1 MWRQIAGVILR
12 NRIVILILL
21 GLVTAFMAMQMPKN
35 RVTHDVSNLL
45 PKSDS
50 TAFVFA
56 EFKKKYGANDNVFFI
71 STQDAS
77 IFELEHYKKL
87 EEFTRK
93 LARFPSV
100 DSVFGVTNFYNL
112 GKNKKDRNFEL
123 RHGGGIMSS
132 QEELD
137 RLRKTLYDLPFFEN
151 LLYSNKSSVTL
162 FAVMFDGD
170 SLATRKRNKLV
181 LPVVDAVLDF
191 SNATGIDFNY
201 SGMPYIRAILSK
213 EVEQEIFVF
222 LGLTALLTSLIL
234 YFFLRSL
241 KAVILSLLVVLVAVV
256 WSFGLLA
263 LLGFKITILTSLIP
277 PLVIVIGIPN
287 CIFLLNKYFAEFKSH
302 RNQAKALTRV
312 VEKVGNATLMTNAT
326 TAAGFA
332 TFALTSSVLLKEFG
346 IVASLSIMS
355 VFVLSILIIPIVYSF
370 FAPPDEKHYK
380 HLDYPWVNSVLNSFV
395 NIAVSYRG
403 VVYMVLIFLAIIAG
417 YGISKLNNDTLI
429 VDDIKE
435 DNPVKIDLRYYENT
449 LGGIIPFEILIDTKK
464 KGKALKLSTLRRV
477 ERLYDELARFP
488 EFSKPMSLLDVIK
501 SSKQAF
507 YNGDVREYNLPLSNE
522 VGFIYDYASRS
533 NASSNKAMN
542 AFLDQDRKELRISLK
557 MKDVGTKKIDEV
569 ILRLNNVVNEIFNPS
584 KYKVTFTGVG
594 VIATKGVN
602 LLIYNLLFTLI
613 LAILLISV
621 FMAFM
626 FRNVRMVMISILP
639 NLIPLVFTAAI
650 MGYFNINI
658 KPSTILVFSIAF
670 GISVDDTIHFLS
682 KYRQELLLN
691 NMNIKIAVIK
701 ALKETGV
708 SMIYTSVV
716 LFFGFGV
723 FMISNFGGTQALGM
737 LVAMTLL
744 IAMLSNLILLPSL
757 LLTLDNLI
765 AIKKSDTDFFDQD
778 HHIKIQQDS

>member
-1 MWRQIAGVILR
+1 MWRKIAGVILR
-12 NRIVILILL
+12 NRILILIVL

-45 PKSDS
+45 PKSDI
-50 TAFVFA
+50 TASVFA
-56 EFKKKYGANDNVFFI
+56 EFKEKYGANDNVFLI
-71 STQDAS
+71 STEDEA
-77 IFELEHYKKL
+77 IFELSNYQKL
-87 EEFTRK
+87 EKFTSGLTK
-93 LARFPSV
+93 HPAV
-100 DSVFGVTNFYNL
+100 DSIFGVTNFYYL
-112 GKNKKDRNFEL
+112 GKNIESKSFEL
-123 RHGGGIMSS
+123 KRGGGPLET

-137 RLRKTLYDLPFFEN
+137 ELKNKLYSLPFFEN
-151 LLYSNKSSVTL
+151 ILYSKSSSITL
-162 FAVMFDGD
+162 FAVVFNGD
-170 SLATRKRNKLV
+170 SLSTQKRNKFV
-181 LPVVDAVLDF
+181 LPVVDDVFNF
-191 SNATGIDFNY
+191 SNESGISFNY
-201 SGMPYIRAILSK
+201 SGMPYIRAILSSQ
-213 EVEQEIFVF
+213 VEQEIFIF

-234 YFFLRSL
+234 YFFLRSF

-256 WSFGLLA
+256 WSFGLMA
-263 LLGFKITILTSLIP
+263 ILGFKITILTSLIP

-287 CIFLLNKYFAEFKSH
+287 CIFLLNKYFTEFKSH
-302 RNQAKALTRV
+302 KNQAKSLTRV
-312 VEKVGNATLMTNAT
+312 IDKVGNATLMTNAT

-332 TFALTSSVLLKEFG
+332 TFALTSSIILKEFG

-380 HLDYPWVNSVLNSFV
+380 HLDYSWVNGILSFFV
-395 NIAVSYRG
+395 KIAVSYRG
-403 VVYMVLIFLAIIAG
+403 IVYVFLIFSAIVAG

-429 VDDIKE
+429 VDDIKDE
-435 DNPVKIDLRYYENT
+435 NPVKIDLRYYEST

-464 KGKALKLSTLRRV
+464 KGKAVKLSTLKKV
-477 ERLYDELARFP
+477 QKLYDELERYP
-488 EFSKPMSLLDVIK
+488 EFSKPMSVLDVVK

-507 YNGDVREYNLPLSNE
+507 YNGNESEYDVPLSNE
-522 VGFIYDYASRS
+522 IGFIYAYAKRS
-533 NASSNKAMN
+533 NTSSNKAMN
-542 AFLDQDRKELRISLK
+542 SFIDDDRRELRVSLK

-569 ILRLNNVVNEIFNPS
+569 ISRLNVTVDKIFDPE
-584 KYKVTFTGVG
+584 KYDVTFTGVG

-602 LLIYNLLFTLI
+602 LLIYNLLLTLF
-613 LAILLISV
+613 LAIVLISI

-626 FRNVRMVMISILP
+626 FRNARMVLISILP

-682 KYRQELLLN
+682 KYRQELLVN

-723 FMISNFGGTQALGM
+723 FVISNFGGTQALGM

-765 AIKKSDTDFFDQD
+765 AIKKSDTDFFDEVD
-778 HHIKIQQDS
+778 ENENKLI

>member
-1 MWRQIAGVILR
+1 MWRKIAGIILR
-12 NRIVILILL
+12 NRVVILILL
-21 GLVTAFMAMQMPKN
+21 GLITAFMAMQVPKN

-50 TAFVFA
+50 TASVFA
-56 EFKKKYGANDNVFFI
+56 EFKEKYGVNDNVFLI
-71 STQDAS
+71 STEDES
-77 IFELEHYKKL
+77 IFELENYQKL
-87 EEFTRK
+87 EKFTAS
-93 LARFPSV
+93 LADYPAV
-100 DSVFGVTNFYNL
+100 DSVFGVTNFYYL
-112 GKNKKDRNFEL
+112 GKNSKERCFEL
-123 RHGGGIMSS
+123 THAGGEVST

-137 RLRKTLYDLPFFEN
+137 GLKKTLYSLPFLEG
-151 LLYSNKSSVTL
+151 LLYDNDSPVTL
-162 FAVMFDGD
+162 FAVMFNGD
-170 SLATRKRNKLV
+170 SLATRKRNNLV
-181 LPVVDAVLDF
+181 LPVVDAVFNF
-191 SNATGIDFNY
+191 SNESGISFNY
-201 SGMPYIRAILSK
+201 SGMPYIRAILSSQ
-213 EVEQEIFVF
+213 VEQEIFVF

-234 YFFLRSL
+234 YFFLRSF

-256 WSFGLLA
+256 WSFGLMA

-302 RNQAKALTRV
+302 KNQAKSLTRV
-312 VEKVGNATLMTNAT
+312 IDKVGNATLMTNAT

-332 TFALTSSVLLKEFG
+332 TFALTSSILLKEFG

-370 FAPPDEKHYK
+370 FAPPDKKHYK
-380 HLDYPWVNSVLNSFV
+380 HLDYPWVNMMLDSFV

-403 VVYMVLIFLAIIAG
+403 LVYMFLIFSAIVAG

-429 VDDIKE
+429 VDDIKDE
-435 DNPVKIDLRYYENT
+435 NPVKIDLRYYENAM
-449 LGGIIPFEILIDTKK
+449 GGVIPFEILIDTKK
-464 KGKALKLSTLRRV
+464 KGKAVKLSTLKRV
-477 ERLYDELARFP
+477 QKLYDELERFP
-488 EFSKPMSLLDVIK
+488 EFAKPMSVLDVVK

-507 YNGDVREYNLPLSNE
+507 YNGDINEYEVPLSNE
-522 VGFIYDYASRS
+522 IGFIYDYASRS
-533 NASSNKAMN
+533 NTSSNEAMN
-542 AFLDQDRKELRISLK
+542 SFIDKDRRELRISLK
-557 MKDVGTKKIDEV
+557 MKDVGTKKIGDVVE
-569 ILRLNNVVNEIFNPS
+569 RLNIVVDEIFNPK
-584 KYKVTFTGVG
+584 KYDVTFTGVG
-594 VIATKGVN
+594 IIATKGVN

-613 LAILLISV
+613 LAIVLISI

-626 FRNVRMVMISILP
+626 FRNARMVLISILP

-650 MGYFNINI
+650 MGYFNINV

-691 NMNIKIAVIK
+691 NMNIKIAVIN
-701 ALKETGV
+701 ALRETGV

-723 FMISNFGGTQALGM
+723 FMISDFGGTQALGM
-737 LVAMTLL
+737 LVAITLL

-765 AIKKSDTDFFDQD
+765 EIKKTDTDFFDEND
-778 HHIKIQQDS
+778 E

>member
-1 MWRQIAGVILR
+1 MWRKIAGVILR
-12 NRIVILILL
+12 NRILILIVL

-45 PKSDS
+45 PKSDI
-50 TAFVFA
+50 TASVFA
-56 EFKKKYGANDNVFFI
+56 EFKEKYGANDNVFLI
-71 STQDAS
+71 STEDEA
-77 IFELEHYKKL
+77 IFELSNYQKL
-87 EEFTRK
+87 EKFTSGLTK
-93 LARFPSV
+93 HPAV
-100 DSVFGVTNFYNL
+100 DSVFGVTNFYYL
-112 GKNKKDRNFEL
+112 GKNIESKSFEL
-123 RHGGGIMSS
+123 KRGGGPLET

-137 RLRKTLYDLPFFEN
+137 ELKNKLYSLPFFEN
-151 LLYSNKSSVTL
+151 ILYSKSSSITL
-162 FAVMFDGD
+162 FAVVFNGD
-170 SLATRKRNKLV
+170 SLSTQKRNKFV
-181 LPVVDAVLDF
+181 LPVVDDVFNF
-191 SNATGIDFNY
+191 SNESGISFNY
-201 SGMPYIRAILSK
+201 SGMPYIRAILSSQ
-213 EVEQEIFVF
+213 VEQEIFIF

-234 YFFLRSL
+234 YFFLRSF

-256 WSFGLLA
+256 WSFGLMA
-263 LLGFKITILTSLIP
+263 ILGFKITILTSLIP

-287 CIFLLNKYFAEFKSH
+287 CIFLLNKYFTEFKSH
-302 RNQAKALTRV
+302 KNQAKSLTRV
-312 VEKVGNATLMTNAT
+312 IDKVGNATLMTNAT

-332 TFALTSSVLLKEFG
+332 TFALTSSIILKEFG

-380 HLDYPWVNSVLNSFV
+380 HLDYSWVNGILSFFV
-395 NIAVSYRG
+395 KIAVSYRG
-403 VVYMVLIFLAIIAG
+403 IVYVFLIFSAIVAG

-429 VDDIKE
+429 VDDIKDE
-435 DNPVKIDLRYYENT
+435 NPVKIDLRYYEST

-464 KGKALKLSTLRRV
+464 KGKAVKLSTLKKV
-477 ERLYDELARFP
+477 QKLYDELERYP
-488 EFSKPMSLLDVIK
+488 EFSKPMSVLDVVK

-507 YNGDVREYNLPLSNE
+507 YNGNESEYDVPLSNE
-522 VGFIYDYASRS
+522 IGFIYAYAKRS
-533 NASSNKAMN
+533 NTSSNKAMN
-542 AFLDQDRKELRISLK
+542 SFIDDDRRELRVSLK

-569 ILRLNNVVNEIFNPS
+569 ISRLNVTVDKIFDPE
-584 KYKVTFTGVG
+584 KYDVTFTGVG

-602 LLIYNLLFTLI
+602 LLIYNLLLTLF
-613 LAILLISV
+613 LAIVLISI

-626 FRNVRMVMISILP
+626 FRNARMVLISILP

-682 KYRQELLLN
+682 KYRQELLVN

-723 FMISNFGGTQALGM
+723 FVISNFGGTQALGM

-765 AIKKSDTDFFDQD
+765 AIKKSDTDFFDEVD
-778 HHIKIQQDS
+778 ENENKLI

>member
-1 MWRQIAGVILR
+1 MWHKIAKIILR
-12 NRIVILILL
+12 NRVVILIVL
-21 GLVTAFMAMQMPKN
+21 GLVTTFMAVQIPKN
-35 RVTHDVSNLL
+35 RVNHDVSGLL

-50 TAFVFA
+50 TASIFT
-56 EFKKKYGANDNVFFI
+56 EFTSKYGVNDNVFFI
-71 STQDAS
+71 STEDES
-77 IFELEHYKKL
+77 IFELDNYRKL
-87 EEFTRK
+87 EKFTEG
-93 LARFPSV
+93 LTQFPAV
-100 DSVFGVTNFYNL
+100 DSVFGLTNFYFL
-112 GKNKKDRNFEL
+112 GKNNKNRTFEL
-123 RHGGGIMSS
+123 KHAGGPLET

-137 RLRKTLYDLPFFEN
+137 ELRSTLYSLPFFEN
-151 LLYSNKSSVTL
+151 LLYSNKSPVTL
-162 FAVMFDGD
+162 FAVVFNGD
-170 SLATRKRNKLV
+170 SLATRKRNQFV
-181 LPVVDAVLDF
+181 LPVVDEVLNF
-191 SNATGIDFNY
+191 SNESGIIFNY
-201 SGMPYIRAILSK
+201 SGMPYVRTILSSQ
-213 EVEQEIFVF
+213 VEEEIFIF
-222 LGLTALLTSLIL
+222 LGLTAFLTSLIL
-234 YFFLRSL
+234 YFFLRSF
-241 KAVILSLLVVLVAVV
+241 KAVILSLVVVLVAVI
-256 WSFGLLA
+256 WSFGLMA

-287 CIFLLNKYFAEFKSH
+287 CIFLLNKYFSEFKSH
-302 RNQAKALTRV
+302 GNQAKSLTRV
-312 VEKVGNATLMTNAT
+312 IDKVGNATLMTNAT

-355 VFVLSILIIPIVYSF
+355 VFILSILIVPIVYSF
-370 FAPPDEKHYK
+370 FAPPDKKHYK
-380 HLDYPWVNSVLNSFV
+380 HLDYPWVNGMLNAFV
-395 NIAVSYRG
+395 KIAVSYRG
-403 VVYMVLIFLAIIAG
+403 IVYMFLIFSAIVAG
-417 YGISKLNNDTLI
+417 YGISKLNNNSLI
-429 VDDIKE
+429 VDDIKD

-464 KGKALKLSTLRRV
+464 KGKALKLSTLKRV
-477 ERLYDELARFP
+477 QKLYDELERYP
-488 EFSKPMSLLDVIK
+488 EFGKPMSVLDVIK

-507 YNGDVREYNLPLSNE
+507 YNGDINEYELPLSNE
-522 VGFIYDYASRS
+522 IGFIYDYASRS
-533 NASSNKAMN
+533 STSSSSVMSSY
-542 AFLDQDRKELRISLK
+542 LDEDRRELRVSLK
-557 MKDVGTKKIDEV
+557 MKDIGTKKLDQV
-569 ILRLNNVVNEIFNPS
+569 VLRLNTTVDEIFNPD
-584 KYKVTFTGVG
+584 KYDVTFTGVG

-602 LLIYNLLFTLI
+602 LLIYNLMFTLF
-613 LAILLISV
+613 LAIVLISV
-621 FMAFM
+621 IMAFM
-626 FRNVRMVMISILP
+626 FRNARMVLISILP

-765 AIKKSDTDFFDQD
+765 AIKKSDTDFFDEVNEKD
-778 HHIKIQQDS
+778 LN

>member
-1 MWRQIAGVILR
+1 MWRKIATVILR
-12 NRIVILILL
+12 NRILILIIL
-21 GLVTAFMAMQMPKN
+21 GLVTFFMAMQMPKN

-50 TAFVFA
+50 TASVFA
-56 EFKKKYGANDNVFFI
+56 EFKEKYGANDNVFLI
-71 STQDAS
+71 STEDEA
-77 IFELEHYKKL
+77 IFELSNYQKL
-87 EEFTRK
+87 EKFTSGLTK
-93 LARFPSV
+93 HPAV
-100 DSVFGVTNFYNL
+100 DSIFGVTNFYYL
-112 GKNKKDRNFEL
+112 GKNIESKSFEL
-123 RHGGGIMSS
+123 KRGGGPLET

-137 RLRKTLYDLPFFEN
+137 ELKNKLYSLPFFEN
-151 LLYSNKSSVTL
+151 ILYSKSSSITL
-162 FAVMFDGD
+162 FAVVFNGD
-170 SLATRKRNKLV
+170 SLSTQKRNKFV
-181 LPVVDAVLDF
+181 LPVVDDVFNF
-191 SNATGIDFNY
+191 SNESGISFNY
-201 SGMPYIRAILSK
+201 SGMPYIRAILSSQ
-213 EVEQEIFVF
+213 VEQEIFIF

-234 YFFLRSL
+234 YFFLRSF

-256 WSFGLLA
+256 WSFGLMA
-263 LLGFKITILTSLIP
+263 ILGFKITILTSLIP

-287 CIFLLNKYFAEFKSH
+287 CIFLLNKYFTEFKSH
-302 RNQAKALTRV
+302 KNQAKSLTRV
-312 VEKVGNATLMTNAT
+312 IDKVGNATLMTNAT

-332 TFALTSSVLLKEFG
+332 TFALTSSIILKEFG

-380 HLDYPWVNSVLNSFV
+380 HLDYSWVNGILSFFV
-395 NIAVSYRG
+395 KIAVSYRG
-403 VVYMVLIFLAIIAG
+403 IVYVFLIFSAIVAG

-429 VDDIKE
+429 VDDIKDE
-435 DNPVKIDLRYYENT
+435 NPVKIDLRYYEST

-464 KGKALKLSTLRRV
+464 KGKAVKLSTLKKV
-477 ERLYDELARFP
+477 QKLYDELERYP
-488 EFSKPMSLLDVIK
+488 EFSKPMSVLDVVK

-507 YNGDVREYNLPLSNE
+507 YNGNESEYDVPLSNE
-522 VGFIYDYASRS
+522 IGFIYAYAKRS
-533 NASSNKAMN
+533 NTSSNKAMN
-542 AFLDQDRKELRISLK
+542 SFIDDDRRELRVSLK

-569 ILRLNNVVNEIFNPS
+569 ISRLNVTVDKIFDPE
-584 KYKVTFTGVG
+584 KYDVTFTGVG

-602 LLIYNLLFTLI
+602 LLIYNLLLTLF
-613 LAILLISV
+613 LAIVLISI

-626 FRNVRMVMISILP
+626 FRNARMVLISILP

-682 KYRQELLLN
+682 KYRQELLVN

-723 FMISNFGGTQALGM
+723 FVISNFGGTQALGM

-765 AIKKSDTDFFDQD
+765 AIKKSDTDFFDEVD
-778 HHIKIQQDS
+778 ENENKLI